1 MAALPKAVSFIL
13 PFLFLISPSSVTT
26 SSTDNGQLLH
36 ILSLALVPPFQ
47 KVPEQLSQELKC
59 NVLESPR
66 GTMPELKDI
75 LLVTGLPDRRSGG
88 GSEGTVGGVDDGPKV
103 VGGND
108 RGGDEKREDFVGEL
122 WERKTSPPGLPV
134 FGKGRDMGGDVE
146 TA

>member
-1 MAALPKAVSFIL
+1 MAALPKTVSLL
-13 PFLFLISPSSVTT
+13 PFLFLILPSSVTT
-26 SSTDNGQLLH
+26 SSTDDGQLLH

-59 NVLESPR
+59 NVLESPC

-75 LLVTGLPDRRSGG
+75 LLVTGLPDRGSGG
-88 GSEGTVGGVDDGPKV
+88 GSERTVGGADDGPKV
-103 VGGND
+103 AGGND
-108 RGGDEKREDFVGEL
+108 RGGNKKGEDFVGEF

-134 FGKGRDMGGDVE
+134 FGKGRDVGGDVE

>member
-1 MAALPKAVSFIL
+1 MAALPKTVSLL
-13 PFLFLISPSSVTT
+13 PFLFLILPSSVTT
-26 SSTDNGQLLH
+26 SSTDDGQLLH

-59 NVLESPR
+59 NVLESPC

-75 LLVTGLPDRRSGG
+75 LLVTCLPDRGSGG
-88 GSEGTVGGVDDGPKV
+88 GSERTVGGVDDGPKV
-103 VGGND
+103 AGGND
-108 RGGDEKREDFVGEL
+108 RGGNKKGEDFVGEF

-134 FGKGRDMGGDVE
+134 FGKGRDVGGDVE